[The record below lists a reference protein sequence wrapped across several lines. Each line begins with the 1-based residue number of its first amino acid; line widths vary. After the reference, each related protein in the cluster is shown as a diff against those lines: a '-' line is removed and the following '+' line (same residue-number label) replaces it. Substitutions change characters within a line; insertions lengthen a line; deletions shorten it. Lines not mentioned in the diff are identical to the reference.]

1 MDKFTKAQYFNIY
14 FKYNFC
20 DKLFFVS
27 EHFEELSI
35 QQLEVGTV

>member
-1 MDKFTKAQYFNIY
+1 MAKFTEAHYSNTYFV
-14 FKYNFC
+14 YNFC
-20 DKLFFVS
+20 DKLFSVS